1 MVMEKMLQVGCR
13 LLDGVLD
20 VVQVLAGGSD
30 AVVEGVVVLGGGR
43 RRGRLCANAR
53 VAAGLPPPPQTPEKH
68 RGDRQCPDGNQC
80 TDQQRH
86 QVV

>member
-1 MVMEKMLQVGCR
+1 MVLEEMLQVGRR

-20 VVQVLAGGSD
+20 VVEVLAGGSD

-43 RRGRLCANAR
+43 RRGRLRANAR
-53 VAAGLPPPPQTPEKH
+53 VAARLPPPPQTPEKH
-68 RGDRQCPDGNQC
+68 RGDCQRPDGNHGA
-80 TDQQRH
+80 DQQGH